1 MGIVEPRSNVP
12 PDPWNP
18 GAHEQGDGR
27 NRSLPHR
34 TVAPIQHL
42 VQMRILTRYIVRS
55 HIGPFLFAF
64 TAVTGLLFLNAVARA
79 LEDLVGKGLDPGI
92 ILEFMLLSLPHII
105 ALTFPM
111 AILVAVLYAFSDMT
125 GNNEITALAAGGV
138 HPARLLIPIALVGVV
153 LTGTMLYFNDRV
165 LPESNH
171 RLANLLADVGRQ
183 SPTFELREEVVNEVH
198 TIDDTRY
205 FLRAR
210 GIDNATNRLTDV
222 TIYDL
227 SRLGENRTIVAQ
239 RGEMAFTPDR
249 RDLYLTLEE
258 GVVFETTDAR
268 PGGFQRL
275 YFETQ
280 IIPFRGV
287 GTELERRTGGGARSD
302 REMNIAMLRS
312 RADQSLEET
321 HSIADEM
328 LSLSERAVENA
339 LEPAPVGDERIVLH
353 EDRLSAP
360 RDHLVAEQ
368 ASESRV
374 IHHRWG
380 VQYLNVY
387 QYQVEIFKKHSI
399 AFACLVFVLLG
410 APLAIRYP
418 QGGVGMVIALS
429 LGIFFFY
436 WVGLIVGERFADRG
450 QIHPWVGMWAP
461 NILLLIPALGLMSRM
476 ARDMA
481 TNRGN
486 RLDELKHLVG
496 ALLQRLKG
504 RVGTAAAAPQE
515 TAAP

>member
-1 MGIVEPRSNVP
+1 
-12 PDPWNP
+12 
-18 GAHEQGDGR
+18 
-27 NRSLPHR
+27 
-34 TVAPIQHL
+34 
-42 VQMRILTRYIVRS
+42 MRILTRYIVRS
-55 HIGPFLFAF
+55 HLGPFLFAF

-79 LEDLVGKGLDPGI
+79 LEDLVGKGLEAGI

-138 HPARLLIPIALVGVV
+138 HPARLLIPIAVVGLV
-153 LTGTMLYFNDRV
+153 LTGAMLYFNDRV

-183 SPTFELREEVVNEVH
+183 NPTFELREEVVNEVH
-198 TIDDTRY
+198 TADDTRY
-205 FLRAR
+205 FLRAG
-210 GIDNATNRLTDV
+210 GIDQGTNRLTDV

-227 SRLGENRTIVAQ
+227 SRMGENRTIVAQ

-249 RDLYLTLEE
+249 RDLFLTLED

-287 GTELERRTGGGARSD
+287 GTELERRTGGGSRSD
-302 REMNIAMLRS
+302 REMDIAMLRN
-312 RADQSLEET
+312 RAAQSMEET
-321 HSIADEM
+321 HSIAEEM
-328 LSLSERAVENA
+328 HSLSERAVENA
-339 LEPAPVGDERIVLH
+339 LEPAPAGDRPVVVVPA
-353 EDRLSAP
+353 DRLSAP

-380 VQYLNVY
+380 VQYLNVF

-461 NILLLIPALGLMSRM
+461 NILLLIPAIFLMSRM

-486 RLDELKHLVG
+486 RLDEIKHALG
-496 ALLQRLKG
+496 APLRRLRERRATSSG
-504 RVGTAAAAPQE
+504 SPQE
-515 TAAP
+515 RAVS